1 MKYICTSDF
10 YVNMCN
16 EMCCFIPRKRLHVP
30 KDSIWETSEDNYL
43 GLPDGIH
50 LNRIWK
56 TKNTKTYPWIE
67 ITAEYLKYFSKIS

>member
-10 YVNMCN
+10 YVDMCN

-43 GLPDGIH
+43 DLPDGIH
-50 LNRIWK
+50 LASQNILAEGLRLLCI
-56 TKNTKTYPWIE
+56 TKYN
-67 ITAEYLKYFSKIS
+67 